1 MATVNDQTQL
11 AGLFK
16 EVYGTNVVDAF
27 AFAAPLASR
36 LMKFDE
42 QEAGLGNKYH
52 QPVDLQ
58 LEHSFTGSAAG
69 TVPTLLAVN
78 AGIMQDAQAQGINLY
93 GRSAVSYEAIAR
105 AAEGGK
111 KAFESAT
118 KRVVKRLGM
127 SALKRL
133 EIQLLH
139 GGAATGIG
147 LVSSISGTSTTRA
160 LVLTD
165 ATWAAGLWAGMVGM
179 TLDAF
184 AAADLTTKVNTNAA
198 IVVASVTTSTKTI
211 NISGNSSDMTTL
223 DSTTNITLFPE
234 TGKPTTEI
242 SGLDAWCNMSST
254 WFNIPTSTYDLWNAN
269 TYSTSTGILS
279 FAKLMEACGQI
290 AAYGSVQKLVAVVS
304 PKAFEVLNTDQ
315 AALRKYDASYKPSK
329 GETGVEGLVFHSQ
342 VGPVEIL
349 PHQFQ
354 KDGYAHLFA
363 PDEALRTGATDI
375 TFIQRH
381 GTGEK
386 LIMESAT
393 TPAGEMRT
401 YSSQQLFIEQPR
413 HLNVLSGITY

>member
-11 AGLFK
+11 TGLFK
-16 EVYGTNVVDAF
+16 EIYGTSVVDAF

-36 LMKFDE
+36 LIKFDL

-58 LEHSFTGSAAG
+58 LEHSFTCAAAG
-69 TVPTLLAVN
+69 TVPTYLAVN
-78 AGIMQDAQAQGINLY
+78 AGMMQDAQAQGIQSF

-139 GGAATGIG
+139 GGRGIG
-147 LVSSISGTSTTRA
+147 EAASVTGTSTTRA
-160 LVLTD
+160 VVLTD
-165 ATWAAGLWAGMVGM
+165 ASWSAGIWAGMVGA
-179 TLDAF
+179 TLDNAL
-184 AAADLTTKVNTNAA
+184 AATPSVKLNTNAA
-198 IVVASVTTSTKTI
+198 IVLVSVTTSTKTL
-211 NISGNSSDMTTL
+211 NISGNSTDMGYI
-223 DSTTNITLFPE
+223 DSNIASNILFFPE
-234 TGKPTTEI
+234 TGLSTTEI
-242 SGLDAWCNMSST
+242 SGLDAWSNMSGT
-254 WFNIPTSTYDLWNAN
+254 WFNIVSSTYDLWNSN
-269 TYSTSTGILS
+269 IYSTSTGVLS
-279 FAKLMEACGQI
+279 FAKLMEAAGQI

-315 AALRKYDASYKPSK
+315 AALRKYDASYKSGK
-329 GETGVEGLVFHSQ
+329 GETGVEGLTFHSQ
-342 VGPVEIL
+342 VGPMEIL

-354 KDGYAHLFA
+354 KDGLVHLFA
-363 PDEALRTGATDI
+363 PDEALRVGATDV

-386 LIMESAT
+386 LIVESAT

-401 YSSQQLFIEQPR
+401 YSSQQLFVEQPR
-413 HLNVLSGITY
+413 HLNLLSGVTY